1 MNPVAPVT
9 RTRPFVAML
18 YTSDVVQLVLG
29 VCAQLPECQSRF
41 KSRCTMF
48 CRAPRVAFIPRCSS
62 FLQEAYALNS
72 MVDFDLG
79 SRGTKLKAEQ
89 QKRLRDARKRL
100 EQERRAKA
108 AADAHAAEV
117 QAQLKQKR
125 LEQLRK
131 EEEVLLIA
139 KLLYSFVSMFY
150 TKALGRSSILATCT
164 YTYYSTHKQYAATN
178 ELHCCDADVHA
189 FKVTCID

>member
-1 MNPVAPVT
+1 
-9 RTRPFVAML
+9 
-18 YTSDVVQLVLG
+18 
-29 VCAQLPECQSRF
+29 
-41 KSRCTMF
+41 
-48 CRAPRVAFIPRCSS
+48 
-62 FLQEAYALNS
+62 

-89 QKRLRDARKRL
+89 ERRLRDARKKL

-131 EEEVLLIA
+131 EEEERRLAQELQRRTAGISYSETLQAVPSKGDGDKITLPTSALQALTSQDATGLGPMLFELSIPA
-139 KLLYSFVSMFY
+139 KGADQPPRV
-150 TKALGRSSILATCT
+150 
-164 YTYYSTHKQYAATN
+164 THG
-178 ELHCCDADVHA
+178 
-189 FKVTCID
+189 

>member
-1 MNPVAPVT
+1 
-9 RTRPFVAML
+9 
-18 YTSDVVQLVLG
+18 
-29 VCAQLPECQSRF
+29 
-41 KSRCTMF
+41 
-48 CRAPRVAFIPRCSS
+48 
-62 FLQEAYALNS
+62 

-89 QKRLRDARKRL
+89 ERRLRDARKKL

-131 EEEVLLIA
+131 EEEVLQ
-139 KLLYSFVSMFY
+139 SY
-150 TKALGRSSILATCT
+150 TFA
-164 YTYYSTHKQYAATN
+164 HF
-178 ELHCCDADVHA
+178 HCVKCYMPNAN
-189 FKVTCID
+189 K

>member
-1 MNPVAPVT
+1 LQQLLQV
-9 RTRPFVAML
+9 L
-18 YTSDVVQLVLG
+18 YLL
-29 VCAQLPECQSRF
+29 
-41 KSRCTMF
+41 
-48 CRAPRVAFIPRCSS
+48 I
-62 FLQEAYALNS
+62 S

-89 QKRLRDARKRL
+89 ERRLREARKKL

-131 EEEVLLIA
+131 EEEVPLIA
-139 KLLYSFVSMFY
+139 ILRYTCIKMFY
-150 TKALGRSSILATCT
+150 TKSYGLITQYCNHCFVARTGATTSAGAGATHSWHFILRNSAG
-164 YTYYSTHKQYAATN
+164 S
-178 ELHCCDADVHA
+178 A
-189 FKVTCID
+189 F

>member
-1 MNPVAPVT
+1 
-9 RTRPFVAML
+9 
-18 YTSDVVQLVLG
+18 
-29 VCAQLPECQSRF
+29 
-41 KSRCTMF
+41 
-48 CRAPRVAFIPRCSS
+48 
-62 FLQEAYALNS
+62 

-89 QKRLRDARKRL
+89 ERRLREARKKL

-131 EEEVLLIA
+131 EEEVPLIA
-139 KLLYSFVSMFY
+139 NLRNYLVSKCSTLKATDQYLPYCWNRSDGKRRSWSDAQLAFHTPKLCRQCLL
-150 TKALGRSSILATCT
+150 KAMVTRSRC
-164 YTYYSTHKQYAATN
+164 QPV
-178 ELHCCDADVHA
+178 HCKH
-189 FKVTCID
+189 